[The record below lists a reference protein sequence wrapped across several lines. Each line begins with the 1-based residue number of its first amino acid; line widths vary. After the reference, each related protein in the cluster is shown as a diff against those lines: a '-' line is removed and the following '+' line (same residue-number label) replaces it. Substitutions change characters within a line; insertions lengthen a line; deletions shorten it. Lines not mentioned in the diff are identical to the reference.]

1 MSNTK
6 IVVLRS
12 KEVITAAIFV
22 GIAVIVL
29 FVLLGFLFTGKN
41 DSKTTAQS
49 NGDQKYEAGVYT
61 KEFGDNEEELTIGDS
76 VVNLQLSL
84 DEDRVKAVEFV
95 NLSESVETMYPLMQ
109 PTVEKLSKQLA
120 AGKTMEEIVV
130 SEDTQYT
137 EKILVETVSEML
149 KEHTKN

>member
-29 FVLLGFLFTGKN
+29 FVLLLGFLFTGKN

-61 KEFGDNEEELTIGDS
+61 KELTIRR
-76 VVNLQLSL
+76 Q
-84 DEDRVKAVEFV
+84 R
-95 NLSESVETMYPLMQ
+95 SESPVIIGRRP
-109 PTVEKLSKQLA
+109 
-120 AGKTMEEIVV
+120 G
-130 SEDTQYT
+130 
-137 EKILVETVSEML
+137 
-149 KEHTKN
+149 

>member
-1 MSNTK
+1 M
-6 IVVLRS
+6 
-12 KEVITAAIFV
+12 
-22 GIAVIVL
+22 
-29 FVLLGFLFTGKN
+29 
-41 DSKTTAQS
+41 AQS

-61 KEFGDNEEELTIGDS
+61 KELTIGDS

-137 EKILVETVSEML
+137 EKVLVETVSEML

>member
-12 KEVITAAIFV
+12 KEVITAAIVV
-22 GIAVIVL
+22 GIVVVVL
-29 FVLLGFLFTGKN
+29 FVLMGYLFAGKKG
-41 DSKTTAQS
+41 SQTAARNNS
-49 NGDQKYEAGVYT
+49 DQKYEAGVYT
-61 KEFGDNEEELTIGDS
+61 KELTIGDS

-137 EKILVETVSEML
+137 EKVLVETVSEML
-149 KEHTKN
+149 KEHTKS

>member
-61 KEFGDNEEELTIGDS
+61 KELTIGDS

-84 DEDRVKAVEFV
+84 DEDRVKAVEFL

-109 PTVEKLSKQLA
+109 PTVEKLSRQLA

>member
-49 NGDQKYEAGVYT
+49 NGDQKYEA
-61 KEFGDNEEELTIGDS
+61 ERIDDWR
-76 VVNLQLSL
+76 Q
-84 DEDRVKAVEFV
+84 R
-95 NLSESVETMYPLMQ
+95 SESSVIIGRRP
-109 PTVEKLSKQLA
+109 
-120 AGKTMEEIVV
+120 G
-130 SEDTQYT
+130 
-137 EKILVETVSEML
+137 
-149 KEHTKN
+149 

>member
-1 MSNTK
+1 
-6 IVVLRS
+6 
-12 KEVITAAIFV
+12 
-22 GIAVIVL
+22 
-29 FVLLGFLFTGKN
+29 
-41 DSKTTAQS
+41 
-49 NGDQKYEAGVYT
+49 
-61 KEFGDNEEELTIGDS
+61 
-76 VVNLQLSL
+76 
-84 DEDRVKAVEFV
+84 
-95 NLSESVETMYPLMQ
+95 LMQ

>member
-41 DSKTTAQS
+41 DS

-61 KEFGDNEEELTIGDS
+61 KELTIGDS